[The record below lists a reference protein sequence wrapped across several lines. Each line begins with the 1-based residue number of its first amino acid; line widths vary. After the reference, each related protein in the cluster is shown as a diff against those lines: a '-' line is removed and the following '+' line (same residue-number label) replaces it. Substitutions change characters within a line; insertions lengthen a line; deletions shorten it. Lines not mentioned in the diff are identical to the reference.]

1 MNDAAPQLAQPA
13 SAVAPRAL
21 RWHPSR
27 AMTRRHRPARFA
39 LVPPAML
46 CAALAAGL
54 LAPAPAA
61 AQTDRFGCPR
71 YVDVAPIADVNAPT
85 GWSASSRTTRRWLR
99 GAEMFEGDPA
109 ANQRIRGR
117 LVDGSRGMTE
127 WTIPPGSQAPTLVC
141 LYQGTDVTLA
151 RVVPYGMR
159 RCATTYAQPDPF
171 RRRTE
176 EDNPNGR
183 TLLVVCY

>member
-1 MNDAAPQLAQPA
+1 MI
-13 SAVAPRAL
+13 R
-21 RWHPSR
+21 RHPSR
-27 AMTRRHRPARFA
+27 R
-39 LVPPAML
+39 LVPAAPALL
-46 CAALAAGL
+46 CAALAAAL
-54 LAPAPAA
+54 LAPGRAG
-61 AQTDRFGCPR
+61 AQTEPFGCPR
-71 YVDVAPIADVNAPT
+71 YVDVAPIADVNAPA
-85 GWSASSRTTRRWLR
+85 GWSAASRPTRRWLR

-109 ANQRIRGR
+109 ANQRIQGR
-117 LVDGSRGMTE
+117 LVDQSRGTTE

-159 RCATTYAQPDPF
+159 RCATSFARPDPF

-183 TLLVVCY
+183 TLLVLCY